1 MLRNCLL
8 CVSGLLLAACATH
21 APASQASDPW
31 NCTPR
36 LHLSKVWTFLASKYD
51 RDQDGLI
58 SADEYDRGETRFQN
72 FDRDDDGTLSAK
84 DFPEDTFFNGF
95 THMIVEEADSDKDKQ
110 VSSGEWQA
118 FTKRFDRDGNS
129 IFTQDEVIDVLGS
142 WGKDWRLFLLSFDMN
157 QDGVFTAPDLKL
169 AFRDQDF
176 DGNGVLA
183 GKEMSG
189 WQPTLGEKGAA
200 PEPGTEAPDFELA
213 YAGNPSQTFHLHDE
227 VKTQPVALIF
237 GSYT

>member
-1 MLRNCLL
+1 MLRNHAF

-21 APASQASDPW
+21 ASPEQASESW

-36 LHLSKVWTFLASKYD
+36 LHLSKVWSFLSAKYD
-51 RDQDGLI
+51 RNQDGQVTT
-58 SADEYDRGETRFQN
+58 AEYGRGETRFQN

-95 THMIVEEADSDKDKQ
+95 THMIVAEADGDKDGQ
-110 VSSGEWQA
+110 VSHGEWQKFA
-118 FTKRFDRDGNS
+118 NSFDLDGDAL
-129 IFTQDEVIDVLGS
+129 ITQDEVINVLGW
-142 WGKDWRLFLLSFDMN
+142 WGRDWRLFLLSFDLN
-157 QDGVFTAPDLKL
+157 ADGLFSAPDLKL
-169 AFRDQDF
+169 AFQDQDF

-200 PEPGTEAPDFELA
+200 PEPGTEAPDFELP
-213 YAGNPSQTFHLHDE
+213 YAGNSSKTFHLHDE